1 MLLVLEVFGVWSVR
15 KGTVIDMKET
25 PHVMVINPLF
35 VVLLLR
41 QRVEAT
47 GVSNPASVMR
57 NQSRGSSFQ
66 RWFGSESCRT

>member
-15 KGTVIDMKET
+15 KGTVIDKKET
-25 PHVMVINPLF
+25 PHVNPIF

-47 GVSNPASVMR
+47 GVSNPASAMR

-66 RWFGSESCRT
+66 RGFGSESSRT